1 MIACVLNI
9 GLIRSGLVIKAV
21 QAVEYFMKAGLQ
33 SLFNFRLSEASLSKD
48 ISIV

>member
-1 MIACVLNI
+1 MIACVLYI
-9 GLIRSGLVIKAV
+9 GHVRSGLVIKAV

-33 SLFNFRLSEASLSKD
+33 SLFNFRLSETGFSKD